1 MTEDRI
7 RCVICAKADPAA
19 PATTCRGCLN
29 RIDDDLA
36 AIVILTRAAANH
48 ITPAV
53 KATEGGGG
61 RKPGSKPPLDVAAL
75 DDSQAADALPLLESW
90 ERLVREHYGLSPY
103 GPASLLRVQRGAI
116 TLDLTLEGCTAF
128 LRSWLPRLA
137 ETDTFPLDDL
147 AHEIHACR
155 TKLNRYAEP
164 KTTTTTTW
172 SLPCPGDH
180 PDADGRSCAH
190 QLTITTTPGQIITCD
205 QCGIVWTARMLITRG
220 IGATLWAYPADIE
233 AVLGIPASTLRS
245 WHQRGHIRRAGGR
258 YDIANIIHRT
268 TA

>member
-1 MTEDRI
+1 MTQRNAHTSQTQQGENSMHNI
-7 RCVICAKADPAA
+7 
-19 PATTCRGCLN
+19 N
-29 RIDDDLA
+29 HIDDDLTQ
-36 AIVILTRAAANH
+36 IQTLTRAAATHISPTTNH
-48 ITPAV
+48 QHATNKPAS
-53 KATEGGGG
+53 
-61 RKPGSKPPLDVAAL
+61 RPPLDCQAF
-75 DDSQAADALPLLESW
+75 DDSQATNTLPILEAW
-90 ERLVREHYGLSPY
+90 ERLIRDLWKLTPY
-103 GPASLLRVQRGAI
+103 GPISARRHTQGATTPPRQQDHVI
-116 TLDLTLEGCTAF
+116 AF

-172 SLPCPGDH
+172 TLPCPGDH

-205 QCGIVWTARMLITRG
+205 QCGIAWTARMLITRG

-245 WHQRGHIRRAGGR
+245 WHQRGHIQRVGGR